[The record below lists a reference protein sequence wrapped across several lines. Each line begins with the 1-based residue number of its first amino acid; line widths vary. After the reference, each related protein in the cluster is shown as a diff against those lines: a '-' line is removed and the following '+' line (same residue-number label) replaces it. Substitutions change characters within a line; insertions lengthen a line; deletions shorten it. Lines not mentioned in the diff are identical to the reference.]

1 MGRMT
6 SLPDAGTPA
15 GSITSTS
22 STTSS
27 PSAPPVAEARPVDRT
42 HHGHTFTDDFDWLR
56 AKESAE
62 VIAHLD
68 AENAYTDA
76 LTADQ
81 QPLRSAIFQEIK
93 SHTVETDL
101 SVPSRKDGWWYFVR
115 TVEGEQYAVHCRVAA
130 QDTGDLAADWTPP
143 VIERGVPVPG
153 EQVILDGN
161 AEAAGQP
168 FYSLGGL
175 AVSPDGTRMAYA
187 TDHSG
192 DERYTLRIRDLTT
205 GQDLPDSIPG
215 IAAGLTFD
223 RTGTRVFYTV
233 PDESWRPYRI
243 LAHTVGADPAED
255 QLLLQEDDPGMW
267 SGFGLSA
274 DRAELVISIGN
285 SEIAETH
292 AVDLPES
299 PGEPLGPV
307 RLLVD
312 RSHGMLHGVEPVTV
326 DTGAGPERHYVIVH
340 NKDFSGST
348 STPVHAPNNLISL
361 AHRETV
367 TDPRTWRAV
376 VGHDATTKVDG
387 AEVTATH
394 LVISARRDTTPK
406 VLVMPLAGLGTA
418 EQAAPTTPDFE
429 EELYSCEL
437 AHAPFE
443 SPFIRLGYSSWV
455 TPTQVLDWEV
465 GPGQDGPGTLH
476 LRRQTEVPGY
486 DPEQYLV
493 ERWWAPAQSQR
504 ATTDPSAGGVRIP
517 LTVIRRRDV
526 EWDGSNPCL
535 VYGYGSYEIS
545 MDPGFSATRLSL
557 LDRGVVYVVAHVRG
571 GGELGRGWYEDGKK
585 LTKRNSFTDF
595 VDATRFVAQSGWVD
609 PDRIACMGGSAG
621 GLLMGAVLNLAPEL
635 YRACVAQVP
644 FVDALTSILDPDL
657 PLSALEWEEWG
668 NPITD
673 PEVYRYMQA
682 YTPYENVRAVDY
694 PAIAAVTSL
703 NDTRVLYVEPAK
715 WVQQLRRTVT
725 SDQSTPLAEGGAP
738 VLLKTEMDGGHG
750 GASGRYRAW
759 EDRAWDYAFIL
770 TALGATALLPG
781 LPDGGPAAP

>member
-130 QDTGDLAADWTPP
+130 QNTGDLAADWTPP
-143 VIERGVPVPG
+143 VIERGAPVPG

-292 AVDLPES
+292 VVDLPES

-312 RSHGMLHGVEPVTV
+312 RSHGMLHGVELVTV
-326 DTGAGPERHYVIVH
+326 DTGTGPERHYVIVH

-545 MDPGFSATRLSL
+545 MDPGFAATRLSL

>member
-143 VIERGVPVPG
+143 VIERGAPVPG

-292 AVDLPES
+292 VVDLPES

-455 TPTQVLDWEV
+455 TPTQVLDWQV

-585 LTKRNSFTDF
+585 LTKPRST
-595 VDATRFVAQSGWVD
+595 
-609 PDRIACMGGSAG
+609 
-621 GLLMGAVLNLAPEL
+621 
-635 YRACVAQVP
+635 
-644 FVDALTSILDPDL
+644 
-657 PLSALEWEEWG
+657 
-668 NPITD
+668 
-673 PEVYRYMQA
+673 EV
-682 YTPYENVRAVDY
+682 
-694 PAIAAVTSL
+694 
-703 NDTRVLYVEPAK
+703 
-715 WVQQLRRTVT
+715 
-725 SDQSTPLAEGGAP
+725 G
-738 VLLKTEMDGGHG
+738 
-750 GASGRYRAW
+750 
-759 EDRAWDYAFIL
+759 
-770 TALGATALLPG
+770 
-781 LPDGGPAAP
+781 

>member
-1 MGRMT
+1 MERMT
-6 SLPDAGTPA
+6 SVPDAQTPA
-15 GSITSTS
+15 TPNTA
-22 STTSS
+22 
-27 PSAPPVAEARPVDRT
+27 PAPPVAEPRPVDRT

-56 AKESAE
+56 AKESDE
-62 VIAHLD
+62 VIAHLN

-81 QPLRSAIFQEIK
+81 QELRTAIFQEIK

-130 QDTGDLAADWTPP
+130 QDTGDLTADWTPP

-153 EQVILDGN
+153 EEVILDGN

-168 FYSLGGL
+168 FFSLGGL

-187 TDHSG
+187 TDNTG
-192 DERYTLRIRDLTT
+192 DERYTLRIRDLST
-205 GQDLPDSIPG
+205 GQDLPDTIPG

-223 RTGTRVFYTV
+223 RSGTRVFYAV

-243 LAHTVGADPAED
+243 LAHTLGTDPAQD
-255 QLLLQEDDPGMW
+255 QLLLEESDPGMW
-267 SGFGLSA
+267 SGFGLAA
-274 DRAELVISIGN
+274 DRTELVISIGN

-299 PGEPLGPV
+299 PEQPLGPV

-312 RSHGMLHGVEPVTV
+312 RSHGMLHGVEPVTL
-326 DTGAGPERHYVIVH
+326 DTGSGPGRHYVIVH
-340 NKDFSGST
+340 NKDFA
-348 STPVHAPNNLISL
+348 TPSPTPAHAPNNLVSL

-367 TDPRTWRAV
+367 TDPRTWRGV
-376 VGHDATTKVDG
+376 VGHDSTTKVDG

-418 EQAAPTTPDFE
+418 DQAAPVEPDFD

-437 AHAPFE
+437 GQAPFE
-443 SPFIRLGYSSWV
+443 SPFLRLGYSSWV
-455 TPTQVLDWEV
+455 TPTQILDYAVE
-465 GPGQDGPGTLH
+465 DGTVH
-476 LRRQTEVPGY
+476 LRRQVEVPQY

-493 ERWWAPAQSQR
+493 ERWWAPAQSQHT
-504 ATTDPSAGGVRIP
+504 ATDPSAGGVRIP

-545 MDPGFSATRLSL
+545 MDPGFAATRLSL

-585 LTKRNSFTDF
+585 LTKNHSFTDF

-621 GLLMGAVLNLAPEL
+621 GLLMGAVVNLAPEL

-668 NPITD
+668 NPIED

-725 SDQSTPLAEGGAP
+725 SDQSTPLAQGGAP

-770 TALGATALLPG
+770 TALGATELTAG
-781 LPDGGPAAP
+781 AASAAGSAQQV

>member
-130 QDTGDLAADWTPP
+130 QNTGDLAADWTPP
-143 VIERGVPVPG
+143 VIERGAPVPG

-255 QLLLQEDDPGMW
+255 QLLLQEEDPGMW

-437 AHAPFE
+437 AHAPFD

>member
-1 MGRMT
+1 MEPMT
-6 SLPDAGTPA
+6 SD
-15 GSITSTS
+15 S
-22 STTSS
+22 SAV
-27 PSAPPVAEARPVDRT
+27 PPPPVAAPRPVDRT
-42 HHGHTFTDDFDWLR
+42 HHGHTLTDDFDWLR
-56 AKESAE
+56 AKESEE
-62 VIAHLD
+62 VIGHLT

-76 LTADQ
+76 VTADQ
-81 QPLRSAIFQEIK
+81 EPLRRAIFQEIK

-101 SVPSRKDGWWYFVR
+101 SVPSRKDGWWYFAR

-130 QDTGDLAADWTPP
+130 QDTGDLTADWTPP

-153 EQVILDGN
+153 EQIILDGN
-161 AEAAGQP
+161 AEAQGQP
-168 FYSLGGL
+168 FFSLGGL
-175 AVSPDGTRMAYA
+175 AVSPDGTRLAYA
-187 TDHSG
+187 VDTTG
-192 DERYTLRIRDLTT
+192 DERYTLRVRDLTT
-205 GQDLPDSIPG
+205 GDDLPDTVPG
-215 IAAGLTFD
+215 ISAGLTFD

-243 LAHTVGADPAED
+243 LAHTLGEDPAQD

-267 SGFGLSA
+267 SGCGLSS
-274 DRAELVISIGN
+274 DRTELIISIGN
-285 SEIAETH
+285 SEVAETH
-292 AVDLPES
+292 AVDLPER
-299 PGEPLGPV
+299 PGEPLGEV

-312 RSHGMLHGVEPVTV
+312 RSQRMLHGVEPVTL
-326 DTGAGPERHYVIVH
+326 DTGSGPQRHYVIVH
-340 NKDFSGST
+340 DQDLAA
-348 STPVHAPNNLISL
+348 STPAPNNMVSL
-361 AHRETV
+361 APRETV
-367 TDPRTWRAV
+367 ADPLTWRAV

-387 AEVTATH
+387 AEVTSTH

-406 VLVMPLAGLGTA
+406 VLLMPLAGLGTA
-418 EQAAPTTPDFE
+418 EQAEPTTPDFE

-493 ERWWAPAQSQR
+493 ERWWAPALSQHP
-504 ATTDPSAGGVRIP
+504 TTGPSAGGVRIP

-545 MDPGFSATRLSL
+545 MDPGFAATRLSL

-585 LTKRNSFTDF
+585 LTKRHSFTDF

-673 PEVYRYMQA
+673 PEVYRYMQS

-703 NDTRVLYVEPAK
+703 HDTRVLYVEPAK

-725 SDQSTPLAEGGAP
+725 SDQSTPLAQGGAP

-770 TALGATALLPG
+770 TALGATELTAG
-781 LPDGGPAAP
+781 AASAAGSAQQV

>member
-130 QDTGDLAADWTPP
+130 QNTGDLAADWTPP
-143 VIERGVPVPG
+143 VIERGAPVPG

-292 AVDLPES
+292 VVDLPES

-770 TALGATALLPG
+770 TALGATELLPA

>member
-1 MGRMT
+1 MERMT
-6 SLPDAGTPA
+6 SVPDASMPTA
-15 GSITSTS
+15 
-22 STTSS
+22 
-27 PSAPPVAEARPVDRT
+27 PVAESRPVDRT

-56 AKESAE
+56 AKESDE
-62 VIAHLD
+62 VIAHLN

-81 QPLRSAIFQEIK
+81 QELRSAIFQEIK

-101 SVPSRKDGWWYFVR
+101 SVPSRKDGWWYFIR

-130 QDTGDLAADWTPP
+130 QDTGDLTADWTPP
-143 VIERGVPVPG
+143 VIEPGIPVPG
-153 EQVILDGN
+153 EEVILDGN
-161 AEAAGQP
+161 AEAEGQP
-168 FYSLGGL
+168 FFSLGGL

-187 TDHSG
+187 TDNTG
-192 DERYTLRIRDLTT
+192 DERYTLRIRDLST
-205 GQDLPDSIPG
+205 GQDLPDTVPG

-223 RTGTRVFYTV
+223 RSGTRVFYTV

-243 LAHTVGADPAED
+243 LAHTLGTDPAQD
-255 QLLLQEDDPGMW
+255 QLLLEESDPSMW
-267 SGFGLSA
+267 SGLGLAA
-274 DRAELVISIGN
+274 DRTELVISIGN

-299 PGEPLGPV
+299 PDEPLGPV

-312 RSHGMLHGVEPVTV
+312 RSHGMLHGVEPVTL

-340 NKDFSGST
+340 NKDFA
-348 STPVHAPNNLISL
+348 TPSATPAHAPNNLASL

-418 EQAAPTTPDFE
+418 DQAPPVEPDFD

-437 AHAPFE
+437 GQAPFE
-443 SPFIRLGYSSWV
+443 SPFLRLGYSSWV
-455 TPTQVLDWEV
+455 TPTQILDYAVE
-465 GPGQDGPGTLH
+465 DGTVH
-476 LRRQTEVPGY
+476 LRRQVEVPQY

-493 ERWWAPAQSQR
+493 ERWWAPAQSQHSN
-504 ATTDPSAGGVRIP
+504 TDPSAGGVRIP

-545 MDPGFSATRLSL
+545 MDPGFAATRLSL

-585 LTKRNSFTDF
+585 LTKNHSFTDF

-621 GLLMGAVLNLAPEL
+621 GLLMGAVVNLAPEL

-668 NPITD
+668 NPIED

-725 SDQSTPLAEGGAP
+725 SDQSTPLAEGGSP

-770 TALGATALLPG
+770 TALGATDLLPS
-781 LPDGGPAAP
+781 LPDDGPAAS

>member
-1 MGRMT
+1 MERMT
-6 SLPDAGTPA
+6 SVPDASMPTA
-15 GSITSTS
+15 
-22 STTSS
+22 
-27 PSAPPVAEARPVDRT
+27 PVAESRPVDRT

-56 AKESAE
+56 AKESDE
-62 VIAHLD
+62 VIAHLN

-81 QPLRSAIFQEIK
+81 QELRSAIFQEIK

-101 SVPSRKDGWWYFVR
+101 SVPSRKDGWWYFIR

-130 QDTGDLAADWTPP
+130 QDTGDLTADWTPP
-143 VIERGVPVPG
+143 VIEPGIPVPG
-153 EQVILDGN
+153 EEVILDGN
-161 AEAAGQP
+161 AEAEGQP
-168 FYSLGGL
+168 FFSLGGL

-187 TDHSG
+187 TDNTG
-192 DERYTLRIRDLTT
+192 DERYTLRIRDLST
-205 GQDLPDSIPG
+205 GQDLPDTVPG

-223 RTGTRVFYTV
+223 RSGTRVFYAV

-243 LAHTVGADPAED
+243 LAHTLGTDPAED
-255 QLLLQEDDPGMW
+255 QLLLQEEDPGMW

-274 DRAELVISIGN
+274 DRTELVISIGN

-299 PGEPLGPV
+299 PDEPLGPV

-312 RSHGMLHGVEPVTV
+312 RSHGMLHGVEPVTL

-340 NKDFSGST
+340 NKDFA
-348 STPVHAPNNLISL
+348 TPSATPAHAPNNLASL

-418 EQAAPTTPDFE
+418 DQAPPVEPDFD

-437 AHAPFE
+437 GQAPFE
-443 SPFIRLGYSSWV
+443 SPFLRLGYSSWV
-455 TPTQVLDWEV
+455 TPTQILDYAVE
-465 GPGQDGPGTLH
+465 DGTVH
-476 LRRQTEVPGY
+476 LRRQVEVPQY

-493 ERWWAPAQSQR
+493 ERWWAPAQSQHSN
-504 ATTDPSAGGVRIP
+504 TDPSAGGVRIP

-545 MDPGFSATRLSL
+545 MDPGFAATRLSL

-585 LTKRNSFTDF
+585 LTKNHSFTDF

-621 GLLMGAVLNLAPEL
+621 GLLMGAVVNLAPEL

-668 NPITD
+668 NPIED

-725 SDQSTPLAEGGAP
+725 SDQSTPLAEGGSP

-770 TALGATALLPG
+770 TALGATDLLPS
-781 LPDGGPAAP
+781 LPDDGPAAS

>member
-143 VIERGVPVPG
+143 VIERGAPVPG

-455 TPTQVLDWEV
+455 TPTQVLDWQV

-770 TALGATALLPG
+770 TALGATALLPA